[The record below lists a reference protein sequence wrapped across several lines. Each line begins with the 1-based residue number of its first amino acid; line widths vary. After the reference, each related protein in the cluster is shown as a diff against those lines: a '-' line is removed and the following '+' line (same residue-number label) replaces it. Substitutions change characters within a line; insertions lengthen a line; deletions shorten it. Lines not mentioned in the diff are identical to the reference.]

1 MEEDIEIYKNLPAGT
16 GVLLKMNNGE
26 VVELISHFNENL
38 FSGIYESRRYDNHD
52 YHLSYNDIDS
62 IICL

>member
-52 YHLSYNDIDS
+52 YHLNYNDIDS
-62 IICL
+62 IVCL

>member
-1 MEEDIEIYKNLPAGT
+1 MEKDIEIYKNLPAGT
-16 GVLLKMNNGE
+16 GVLLKMNDGE

-62 IICL
+62 IVCL

>member
-1 MEEDIEIYKNLPAGT
+1 
-16 GVLLKMNNGE
+16 MNDGE

-62 IICL
+62 IVCL